1 MLIILHSTQQNSNF
15 QPYYQSF
22 RYYFLKIGRMD
33 EEQAAF
39 EQLTFNDFKKWSFT
53 ALKTFNIYPIL
64 MQHMNIMSLV
74 LLSLLLIFE

>member
-1 MLIILHSTQQNSNF
+1 
-15 QPYYQSF
+15 
-22 RYYFLKIGRMD
+22 MD

-64 MQHMNIMSLV
+64 MQHMNIMSVV
-74 LLSLLLIFE
+74 LLSLLLIFELIHQAALLNFMFFSIFKISKI

>member
-1 MLIILHSTQQNSNF
+1 
-15 QPYYQSF
+15 
-22 RYYFLKIGRMD
+22 MD

-53 ALKTFNIYPIL
+53 TLKTFNIYPIL
-64 MQHMNIMSLV
+64 MQHMNIMSVV